1 MDILHHI
8 TSINNA
14 IEKNKPLHQAL
25 EKKQLEILE
34 EIESRE
40 TNKLRVQKE
49 LELRKMPSQA
59 TGTTPLYNKLNEN
72 YSHYDKDQFNNILR
86 FLTHIEEKEKHY
98 RQLYLKTTSNYMAE
112 PKNIPLSK
120 LDHTKKELDYSYKL
134 LMVLANEINGDVVSY
149 GKVYNKIE
157 DAGLFMSVPEKR
169 TQEYLNDISK
179 KMGIIMNSLSA
190 VFSQLEETN
199 TFLSSISESAFD
211 ASSTLW
217 DISYDTSRM

>member
-8 TSINNA
+8 TFINNA
-14 IEKNKPLHQAL
+14 IEENKPLHQAL
-25 EKKQLEILE
+25 EMKQLEILE

-59 TGTTPLYNKLNEN
+59 TGTTPLYNMLNEN
-72 YSHYDKDQFNNILR
+72 YSYYDKDQFNNILR

-98 RQLYLKTTSNYMAE
+98 RQLYLKTTSNYMAD
-112 PKNIPLSK
+112 PKNIPVSK
-120 LDHTKKELDYSYKL
+120 LRHSKKELDYSYKL
-134 LMVLANEINGDVVSY
+134 LMILANEINRDVVSY

-157 DAGLFMSVPEKR
+157 DAGLFMTVPEKR

-179 KMGIIMNSLSA
+179 KMGTIINSLSA
-190 VFSQLEETN
+190 VFLEIKESN
-199 TFLSSISESAFD
+199 ALLSDISAEVSD

-217 DISYDTSRM
+217 DISFDTSRI